1 MKEFVKFIESI
12 RPKFEKLSR
21 NAYLRSIR
29 EGFLAATSVLLF
41 GSIFLLIAF
50 IPKLFGV
57 SMSPETQSLIKKPYF
72 YSIGFLGLVIAGTT
86 SKTLTDSFN
95 RSMEST
101 NQINNISTLLAGVL
115 GFLLLASDSF
125 FGGFTSEFVGSI
137 GLIPAFVS
145 AIITVNV
152 FKICIKNNVTIKL
165 HEEIPPNLAQTL
177 KDAIPFSISILIMFL
192 IDICS
197 RKFFGEN
204 FASLTIQFLRPL
216 FDLADSYIG
225 LVIIYGAM
233 TLFWFSGVH
242 GPSIVEPI
250 IAFIAYANLD
260 ANLMFLTNGM
270 HANALVT
277 PGLQSFVAT
286 IGGTGATFVVPF
298 IMMWFLKSKQS
309 KSVGRSSVFPTS
321 FGVNEPVLF
330 GTPLISNHMFAI
342 PFLVTPIV
350 NVFLFKF
357 FVEFLGM
364 NSFSYFLPWMIPGPL
379 GLVMGTGFDKLSIV
393 LTILILIVDT
403 IIYYPFLRC
412 YDKKMLLEE
421 SKIETNVIENEKNE
435 KNEINEEQ
443 KVEKEIEN
451 NCDANL
457 QKTISDKKNVLV
469 LCAGGGTSGL
479 LSNALNKAAVENNIK
494 VDSAAGSYGAHNDIL
509 KDFDLVILAPQVA
522 SNYEDIKKDTDK
534 LGIKLVKTQGV
545 EYIKLTRNPKEALD
559 FVLKQFSE

>member
-1 MKEFVKFIESI
+1 MKEFVKFIENI

-57 SMSPETQSLIKKPYF
+57 SISQETQSLIMKPYF

-86 SKTLTDSFN
+86 AKTLTDSFN

-115 GFLLLASDSF
+115 GFLLLSSDSF
-125 FGGFTSEFVGSI
+125 LGGFTSEFVGSI
-137 GLIPAFVS
+137 GLVPAFVS

-216 FDLADSYIG
+216 FYFADSYIG

-250 IAFIAYANLD
+250 VAFIAYANLD
-260 ANLMFLTNGM
+260 VNLMAITNGM

-298 IMMWFLKSKQS
+298 IMMWLLKSKQS

-342 PFLVTPIV
+342 PFLLTPIV
-350 NVFLFKF
+350 NVFLFKV
-357 FVEFLGM
+357 FVEVLGM
-364 NSFSYFLPWMIPGPL
+364 NSFGYFLPWMIPGPL
-379 GLVMGTGFDKLSIV
+379 GLVMGTGFDKLSVV
-393 LTILILIVDT
+393 LTILILIVDA
-403 IIYYPFLRC
+403 IIYYPFLKH

-421 SKIETNVIENEKNE
+421 SKVKPED
-435 KNEINEEQ
+435 
-443 KVEKEIEN
+443 EIEN
-451 NCDANL
+451 QKIEIKEEENVEEENQNKVSVNL
-457 QKTISDKKNVLV
+457 PESYEDFKNVLV

-479 LSNALNKAAVENNIK
+479 LANALKKAAVENNIK
-494 VDSAAGSYGAHNDIL
+494 IDSAAGSYGAHNDIL
-509 KDFDLVILAPQVA
+509 KDFNLVILAPQVA

-545 EYIKLTRNPKEALD
+545 EYIKLTRNPKDALE

>member
-1 MKEFVKFIESI
+1 MKEFVKFIENI

-57 SMSPETQSLIKKPYF
+57 SISPETQSLIMKPYF

-86 SKTLTDSFN
+86 AKTLTDSFN

-115 GFLLLASDSF
+115 GFLLLSSDSF
-125 FGGFTSEFVGSI
+125 LGGFTSEFVGSI
-137 GLIPAFVS
+137 GLVPAFVS

-216 FDLADSYIG
+216 FYFADSYIG

-250 IAFIAYANLD
+250 VAFIAYANLD
-260 ANLMFLTNGM
+260 VNLMAITNGM

-277 PGLQSFVAT
+277 PGLQSFVVT

-298 IMMWFLKSKQS
+298 IMMWLLKSKQS

-342 PFLVTPIV
+342 PFLLTPIV
-350 NVFLFKF
+350 NVVLFKV
-357 FVEFLGM
+357 FVEVLGM
-364 NSFSYFLPWMIPGPL
+364 NSFGYFLPWMIPGPL
-379 GLVMGTGFDKLSIV
+379 GLVMGTGFDKLSVV
-393 LTILILIVDT
+393 LTILILIVDV
-403 IIYYPFLRC
+403 IIYYPFLKH

-421 SKIETNVIENEKNE
+421 SKVKPED
-435 KNEINEEQ
+435 
-443 KVEKEIEN
+443 EIEN
-451 NCDANL
+451 QKIEIKEEENVEEENQNKVSVNL
-457 QKTISDKKNVLV
+457 PESYEDFKNVLV

-479 LSNALNKAAVENNIK
+479 LANALKKAAVENNIK
-494 VDSAAGSYGAHNDIL
+494 IDSAAGSYGAHNDIL
-509 KDFDLVILAPQVA
+509 KDFNLVILAPQVA

-545 EYIKLTRNPKEALD
+545 EYIKLTRNPKDALE